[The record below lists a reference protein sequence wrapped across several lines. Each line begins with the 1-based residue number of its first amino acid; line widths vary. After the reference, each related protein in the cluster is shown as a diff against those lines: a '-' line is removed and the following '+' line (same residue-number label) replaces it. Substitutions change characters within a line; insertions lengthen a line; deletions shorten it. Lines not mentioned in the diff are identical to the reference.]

1 AAGCDLLI
9 LFFLKSTSKDRSL
22 RQLLQGIGELRAKKS
37 PISLM
42 RSIGLQHSGATSAK
56 GGSMRVE
63 P

>member
-1 AAGCDLLI
+1 MLAKAAAHPTLMLADTPLSRASFAPTGLCE
-9 LFFLKSTSKDRSL
+9 S
-22 RQLLQGIGELRAKKS
+22 RAKKS

-56 GGSMRVE
+56 GGSMRVK